1 MHDDIEKSR
10 EIARYLADLMTKK
23 GVPCNQEFDQWIE
36 TNPSAFG
43 LLERFADERRLEK
56 EIQEFRSED
65 KVVGADEIMRRISR
79 KQTRKFFVKI
89 SSVAAALIFVSFG
102 FWYFTADLST
112 ENSHETSFEMSEL
125 EENMKI
131 VLENGE
137 EIEWSSESD
146 TVKTENLLFQRD
158 EENRVT
164 FISTGDLLTMNQF
177 IVPQQK
183 VGSIVLSDGTKVMLN
198 AKSKLIF
205 PNRFVGNQREVT
217 IEGEGYFEVAKNDKI
232 PFIVHSKNVAIQ
244 VYGTKFNINSYN
256 NSVTETLLV
265 EGSVGIRIGEK
276 QHMLKPNQCSCVDE
290 NNGSVKVTDV
300 EDLNKYLAWMNGYF
314 IFEADK
320 LEEVLNELSQWYN
333 INLEIGENVRPDT
346 PITGSFRRDTDLAE
360 IIESLE
366 ALAKTKLLKGTVM
379 KK

>member
-276 QHMLKPNQCSCVDE
+276 QHMLKPDQCSCVDE

>member
-1 MHDDIEKSR
+1 MSK
-10 EIARYLADLMTKK
+10 L
-23 GVPCNQEFDQWIE
+23 
-36 TNPSAFG
+36 
-43 LLERFADERRLEK
+43 
-56 EIQEFRSED
+56 
-65 KVVGADEIMRRISR
+65 
-79 KQTRKFFVKI
+79 
-89 SSVAAALIFVSFG
+89 
-102 FWYFTADLST
+102 T
-112 ENSHETSFEMSEL
+112 ENV
-125 EENMKI
+125 KI
-131 VLENGE
+131 VLESGE
-137 EIEWSSESD
+137 EIEWSDESD
-146 TVKTENLLFQRD
+146 TVKTENLLFHKD
-158 EENRVT
+158 KENMVT
-164 FISTGDLLTMNQF
+164 FASTGDLLTMNQF

-256 NSVTETLLV
+256 NSVTETLLI
-265 EGSVGIRIGEK
+265 EGSVGIRVGEK
-276 QHMLKPNQCSCVDE
+276 LHMLKPNQHSSVNE
-290 NNGSVKVTDV
+290 SNGSVKVTDV

-320 LEEVLNELSQWYN
+320 LEKVLNELSQWYN
-333 INLEIGENVRPDT
+333 INLEISENIRPDT

-366 ALAKTKLLKGTVM
+366 TLAKTKLLKESVM